1 MTHNETVDFT
11 NLNNNSADASEI
23 SSIEEEFEE
32 GNGVSLRQ
40 FYKQKWIL
48 YPDDV
53 FKQYWN
59 MIICLALLYTA
70 SITPIRVVFVTDTS
84 EELDDWDILDFIID
98 SIFGVDIF
106 ISFFS
111 AYYDSEDELVVD
123 SKKIMWTYL
132 CGWFCFDFISIF
144 PFSLIL

>member
-1 MTHNETVDFT
+1 
-11 NLNNNSADASEI
+11 
-23 SSIEEEFEE
+23 
-32 GNGVSLRQ
+32 
-40 FYKQKWIL
+40 
-48 YPDDV
+48 
-53 FKQYWN
+53 

-84 EELDDWDILDFIID
+84 EVRDDWDILDFIID
-98 SIFGVDIF
+98 SIFAVDIF

-123 SKKIMWTYL
+123 SKKIVWTYL
-132 CGWFCFDFISIF
+132 SGWFCFDFISIF